1 VSQAP
6 AERRKHRA
14 LIAPIPAR
22 FGVEGRMCNG
32 NIIDLSEGS
41 LQIRSAES
49 FAAGAV
55 LDVFV
60 QFPRRRV
67 RVRVRV
73 AWVRGEPPTMGLT
86 FVQPDRSLLAAY
98 DQWTAELQAAG
109 AMPPGAPADAGDAA
123 GAPVPRA
130 ATSARAAAAAPA
142 AEPAGNVV
150 RRLET
155 ARGNQFEAHI
165 QKTGSGWRLLIFA
178 GSSATGTVPELD
190 RACPDFA
197 TAEAVLREF
206 LKTR

>member
-1 VSQAP
+1 MTQGSP
-6 AERRKHRA
+6 ADRRRHRRLVA
-14 LIAPIPAR
+14 QIPAR
-22 FGVEGRMCNG
+22 FGIEGRMRDG
-32 NIIDLSEGS
+32 SIVDLSEGG
-41 LQIRSAES
+41 LQIRSTEA

-67 RVRVRV
+67 RVRARV
-73 AWVRGEPPTMGLT
+73 AWVRGEPPTMGLML
-86 FVQPDRSLLAAY
+86 VQPDRSLVAAY
-98 DQWTAELQAAG
+98 DQWTAELRAAG
-109 AMPPGAPADAGDAA
+109 TMPPGAPAESGTVAGTPA
-123 GAPVPRA
+123 PRA
-130 ATSARAAAAAPA
+130 ASSARV

-155 ARGNQFEAHI
+155 ARGNQFEAHL
-165 QKTGSGWRLLIFA
+165 QKTGSGWRLFVYT
-178 GSSATGTVPELD
+178 GSSASGSVPEFD